1 MKKTFLAAAAVL
13 AALFFVSC
21 ADDVAYDSHIDT
33 VLYLEIPE
41 VKATAY
47 PGMNIVS
54 WKPVAGANGYVLYA
68 YENGVCIDSWTF
80 AYNELRTSDTSNI
93 KNGVERT
100 YYVEAKSKSSTSTSR
115 SVNTENAMSGGVT
128 VKGILPPA
136 DTKSLELYAYEN
148 YGTKESPKGN
158 ADYVV
163 SASNIRIAR
172 DASSKLGITMPVKAY
187 LSYDIYYTRGNE
199 LETIGEKTPVSGSVT
214 SAVNDVTIGKSTT
227 ITAPGVYRAVVVA
240 NAGNSLFGTSE
251 QVVSEESVTVESL
264 NVYNSSTT
272 SGGTTT
278 YNYYANISAV
288 YKDTADGKTVSISF
302 EGAKFTADD
311 TPVPTEYYKV
321 YRSVK
326 GKYDYTAVSG
336 AVTETAANENAF
348 RVEDVVPDNTVDYTY
363 TLVVT
368 DGTRFAPVKNTSGNP
383 SNTASVSAFVSTQS
397 TTTVRGADANTDYI
411 NLTQDIEWTITLPL
425 ASSDDVTVT
434 GVYILEKPLTD
445 STAPCAADF
454 DKADAKNLTA
464 QLKPLVDAPTYNTNG
479 YTVTTEK
486 HKDVN
491 VYMLVTT
498 AQADKKAGEWISDA
512 VEIDVQPSVPS
523 ITAAATD
530 EKGDKKVSIT
540 VEDEYSS
547 SDYSYTL
554 YRSNSEYNSDD
565 AVWVE
570 LDANLGTGK
579 KDYSKTYTDTVSVA
593 DSGSTTYVYK
603 VVKTWGDKKAESNKW
618 TVEVTESN

>member
-1 MKKTFLAAAAVL
+1 MKKTFLAAAAAL

-21 ADDVAYDSHIDT
+21 ADEANYDSHIDT
-33 VLYLEIPE
+33 VLYLEIPK

-54 WKPVAGANGYVLYA
+54 WKPVAGANGYVLYT
-68 YENGVCIDSWTF
+68 YENGVQIDRQLF
-80 AYNELRTSDTSNI
+80 AYNDSLSYSDTSNI

-100 YYVEAKSKSSTSTSR
+100 YYVEAESKTSTAR

-158 ADYVV
+158 ADFVV
-163 SASNIRIAR
+163 SASNIHIAR
-172 DASSKLGITMPVKAY
+172 DTSNKIGLTMPVKAY
-187 LSYDIYYTRGNE
+187 LSYDIYYTCGNE
-199 LETIGEKTPVSGSVT
+199 LETIGKKTSAGGSVT
-214 SAVNDVTIGKSTT
+214 SAVNDTTIGLDKT
-227 ITAPGVYRAVVVA
+227 ITSPGVYRAVVVA
-240 NAGNSLFGTSE
+240 NAANSLFGTSE
-251 QVVSEESVTVESL
+251 QVVSEESVTVEIL
-264 NVYNSSTT
+264 NVKGNTT
-272 SGGTTT
+272 DS
-278 YNYYANISAV
+278 YDASVSAG
-288 YKDTADGKTVSISF
+288 YKDTADGKTVSIYF
-302 EGAKFTADD
+302 DGAKFTADS

-321 YRSVK
+321 YRSVR

-336 AVTETAANENAF
+336 AVTEIKANANAF

-368 DGTRFAPVKNTSGNP
+368 DGTRFANISNNTD
-383 SNTASVSAFVSTQS
+383 SVSAFVKTQS
-397 TTTVRGADANTDYI
+397 TTSVSGTRVNEDNI
-411 NLTQDIEWTITLPL
+411 NLTADIEWTITLPGD
-425 ASSDDVTVT
+425 SSDDVTVT

-445 STAPCAADF
+445 STTPCAADF
-454 DKADAKNLTA
+454 AGKEDIKSN
-464 QLKPLVDAPTYNTNG
+464 LKPLVNQSSYYPTNG

-498 AQADKKAGEWISDA
+498 SQENKKAGEWISDK
-512 VEIDVQPSVPS
+512 VEIDVQPDTPS
-523 ITAAATD
+523 IIAEPTT
-530 EKGDKKVSIT
+530 ETGDKKVEIT
-540 VEDEYSS
+540 VIDANSS

-554 YRSNSEYNSDD
+554 YRSNSEYDSAD

-570 LDANLGTGK
+570 LNANLGAGT
-579 KDYSKTYTDTVSVA
+579 KDYSKTYTDTVSV
-593 DSGSTTYVYK
+593 DESSGSTTYVYK
-603 VVKTWGDKKAESNKW
+603 VVKTWGDKKAESNKA
-618 TVEVTESN
+618 TVWVTESN

>member
-1 MKKTFLAAAAVL
+1 MKKTFLAAAAAL

-21 ADDVAYDSHIDT
+21 ADEANYDSHIDT

-54 WKPVAGANGYVLYA
+54 WKPVAGANGYVLYT
-68 YENGVCIDSWTF
+68 YENEVCIEKNKF
-80 AYNELRTSDTSNI
+80 AYDAMLTHRDVNNI

-100 YYVEAKSKSSTSTSR
+100 YYVEAESKTSTAR

-148 YGTKESPKGN
+148 YGTKEAPKGN
-158 ADYVV
+158 ADFVV
-163 SASNIRIAR
+163 SAKNIHIAR
-172 DASSKLGITMPVKAY
+172 DANTKIGITMPVKAY
-187 LSYDIYYTRGNE
+187 LSYKIYYTCGNE
-199 LETIGEKTPVSGSVT
+199 LETINAKTQVGDSVT
-214 SAVNDVTIGKSTT
+214 SDINDTTIGLYTT
-227 ITAPGVYRAVVVA
+227 ITSPGEYRAVVVA
-240 NAGNSLFGTSE
+240 NAANSLFGTSE
-251 QVVSEESVTVESL
+251 QVVSEESVTVEIL
-264 NVYNSSTT
+264 NVKGNATDSYDASV
-272 SGGTTT
+272 
-278 YNYYANISAV
+278 SAG
-288 YKDTADGKTVSISF
+288 YKDTADGKTVSIYF
-302 EGAKFTADD
+302 DGAKFTADS

-321 YRSVK
+321 YRSEY
-326 GKYDYTAVSG
+326 GKYDYTLVSG
-336 AVTETAANENAF
+336 TVTETKANENKF
-348 RVEDVVPDNTVDYTY
+348 RVEDTVTDNTVDYTY

-368 DGTRFAPVKNTSGNP
+368 DGTRFAKINK
-383 SNTASVSAFVSTQS
+383 NTASVSAFVETQS
-397 TTTVRGADANTDYI
+397 ETEIDVINGTIDII
-411 NLTQDIEWTITLPL
+411 NLTADIEWKITLPS

-445 STAPCAADF
+445 STKPCAADF
-454 DKADAKNLTA
+454 DKADAKNLKS
-464 QLKPLVDAPTYNTNG
+464 QLKPLVNATTYPTNG

-498 AQADKKAGEWISDA
+498 SQENKKAGEWISSA
-512 VEIDVQPSVPS
+512 VPVKIPLDKPT
-523 ITAAATD
+523 ITAVPTT
-530 EKGDKKVSIT
+530 EIGDKKVSIT

-554 YRSNSEYNSDD
+554 YRSNSEYDSDD

-570 LDANLGTGK
+570 LTAANLGTGK
-579 KDYSKTYTDTVSVA
+579 KDYSKTYIDTVSVA
-593 DSGSTTYVYK
+593 DTGSTTYVYK
-603 VVKTWGDKKAESNKW
+603 VVKTWGDKKAESNKA
-618 TVEVTESN
+618 TVRVTESN

>member
-1 MKKTFLAAAAVL
+1 MKKTFLAAAAAL

-21 ADDVAYDSHIDT
+21 ADEANYDSHIDT

-54 WKPVAGANGYVLYA
+54 WKPVAGANGYVLYT
-68 YENGVCIDSWTF
+68 YENGVQIDRQLF
-80 AYNELRTSDTSNI
+80 DYNDPLSYSDKTNI

-100 YYVEAKSKSSTSTSR
+100 YYVEAESKTSTAR

-158 ADYVV
+158 ADFVV
-163 SASNIRIAR
+163 SASNIHIAR
-172 DASSKLGITMPVKAY
+172 DTSNKIGLTMPVKAY
-187 LSYDIYYTRGNE
+187 LSYNIYYTLGNE
-199 LETIGEKTPVSGSVT
+199 LETIGKKTLVGGPVT
-214 SAVNDVTIGKSTT
+214 SAVNDTTIGLDKT
-227 ITAPGVYRAVVVA
+227 ITEPGVYRAVVVA
-240 NAGNSLFGTSE
+240 NAENTLFGTSE

-264 NVYNSSTT
+264 NVYNSRTIS
-272 SGGTTT
+272 GTTT
-278 YNYYANISAV
+278 TYDYYANISAA
-288 YKDTADGKTVSISF
+288 YKDSADGKTVSILF
-302 EGAKFTADD
+302 NGAYFTADS

-321 YRSVK
+321 YRSVS

-336 AVTETAANENAF
+336 AVTETKANANKF

-368 DGTRFAPVKNTSGNP
+368 DGTRFAPVKNTSSDP
-383 SNTASVSAFVSTQS
+383 SNTVSVSAFVKTQS
-397 TTTVRGADANTDYI
+397 TTSVSGTRVNEDNI
-411 NLTQDIEWTITLPL
+411 NLKEDIEWTITLPL
-425 ASSDDVTVT
+425 ASSDDVKVT

-454 DKADAKNLTA
+454 AGKQDINA
-464 QLKPLVDAPTYNTNG
+464 QLKPLVNQSSGYPTNG
-479 YTVTTEK
+479 YTVTTGN

-498 AQADKKAGEWISDA
+498 SQENRKDDEWIFA
-512 VEIDVQPSVPS
+512 AYPIDVQPSEPT
-523 ITAAATD
+523 ITATPTT
-530 EKGDKKVSIT
+530 ETGDKKVDIEVTDSN
-540 VEDEYSS
+540 SS

-554 YRSNSEYNSDD
+554 YRSDRAYTSGN
-565 AVWVE
+565 AVWEKVTDLSAATTE
-570 LDANLGTGK
+570 NYTA
-579 KDYSKTYTDTVSVA
+579 SYTDTVPTVA
-593 DSGSTTYVYK
+593 TYVYK
-603 VVKTWGDKKAESNKW
+603 VVKKLSGNDKKTKSNISAPV
-618 TVEVTESN
+618 TVTESN